1 MPMHKKL
8 AQTLFVKA
16 TEGGDIYLDT
26 YEVFTLL
33 AFTGTKVRILTQLA
47 PQGWYTVK
55 EETFVTEHEYR
66 STNTDALV
74 QQYKY

>member
-33 AFTGTKVRILTQLA
+33 AFTGTKDAAGATGLVHRQGGDVRDRT
-47 PQGWYTVK
+47 
-55 EETFVTEHEYR
+55 
-66 STNTDALV
+66 
-74 QQYKY
+74 

>member
-26 YEVFTLL
+26 YEVSLYLL
-33 AFTGTKVRILTQLA
+33 L
-47 PQGWYTVK
+47 
-55 EETFVTEHEYR
+55 
-66 STNTDALV
+66 LV
-74 QQYKY
+74 QKYKY